1 MSQCHSRAQE
11 GNMGLHSG
19 DAGSGTRDSG
29 DSGEKFLM
37 ENGAELDLQIMD
49 GRYRK

>member
-19 DAGSGTRDSG
+19 DAGSGTGDSG

>member
-11 GNMGLHSG
+11 GNMGLHNG
-19 DAGSGTRDSG
+19 DAGSGTGDRG

>member
-11 GNMGLHSG
+11 GNMGLHNG
-19 DAGSGTRDSG
+19 DTGSGAGDTW
-29 DSGEKFLM
+29 DSGEKFLS

>member
-11 GNMGLHSG
+11 GNMGLHNG
-19 DAGSGTRDSG
+19 DAGSGTE
-29 DSGEKFLM
+29 DSGEKFLT

-49 GRYRK
+49 GR

>member
-11 GNMGLHSG
+11 GNMGLRSS
-19 DAGSGTRDSG
+19 DAGSGTGDTG
-29 DSGEKFLM
+29 DSGEKFLT